1 MLEDELREVVM
12 QGLFERGG
20 VVHVTGDGAV
30 EGDLDLVAGRVAER
44 GLVLGATG
52 GYGFVSATGS

>member
-1 MLEDELREVVM
+1 M

>member
-1 MLEDELREVVM
+1 M

-30 EGDLDLVAGRVAER
+30 EGDLDLVAGASRNVASSSVR
-44 GLVLGATG
+44 PGATG
-52 GYGFVSATGS
+52 S